1 MDPSPKILLVIIFAA
16 VLHTRAYPQVEDTAR
31 TLANQADSETS
42 KNPEK
47 AIQLFVEATHLARQ
61 SKDWETYVKSVNKL
75 GSIAIEKDKHR
86 NAVFGLLKDALKVS
100 RNFQNADDRALLH
113 FNLGEF
119 YNRLTI
125 QIDTPIFHYKEA
137 LNIWRKSKGEWSPEV
152 SDCYHGLGNI
162 YKYYKFDFYQAE
174 KCYEQALLIREKI
187 GFTDSLK
194 LYRNYYSLAATNRS
208 QFDFDKA
215 LSYGSKTLEVAKKL
229 EPSRIELAHGMVA
242 NIYRDM
248 HNSELA
254 IKHYLTALELNAK
267 TKNLDERAWYYLC
280 LGETFK
286 NDSLFKDALQYFSK
300 AYELYKMPE
309 VKDPDL
315 FLHLLRNML
324 EPYSRNND
332 EKNFV
337 KIRNEVFKE
346 LALRNSLES
355 EMGSQV
361 WEEVGEHHFRKHA
374 YDSALYCY
382 QQGLK
387 TAVRGF
393 HSQNIKDNPSVEQIG
408 FNYFIHEI
416 LTKKAF
422 ALQGKFRQTGD
433 HNLMRYSMDCLKH
446 AEKLISLQRNSL
458 DLEVAKWAF
467 LDKRFD
473 LYEKILSTLHEGAQ
487 SFHQDTIHQL
497 AFRYLEQS
505 KARSLADALTQA
517 EFSSQITSH
526 DSLFQFLNELKR
538 QLFSTQ
544 DLINREIRASSD
556 SPKLSEL
563 RETVVQL
570 DRKIQVCK
578 ATIEEKHPG
587 YFKAKYGYKY
597 LSITEVQCI
606 LKKKEQVLIEFFW
619 GNEFVYAMGIGHDQ
633 VIFQKIGKVD
643 SVSATINSVLLHL
656 NDERSLS
663 SIDAFNS
670 FSANG
675 FKLYKTLIGPF
686 RELLKNTSRIQIIP
700 DGRIGQVPFEILLQE
715 KSILTQINY
724 LALNYL
730 VKSYSIG
737 YAYSSSML
745 VNEDERLLS
754 NPSFLGIGFTGGDTI
769 NGTATRLQDIE
780 GARMELNALRS
791 RFQNGEFLTDDR
803 ATESNFKSL
812 ASDFDIIHL
821 AVHGRSDIQ
830 NDFAA
835 NLYFTNTANAADD
848 GELHAY
854 ELYGLKLK
862 AFMTVLSA
870 CESGL
875 GKGYKGEGMISM
887 ASAFAFSGCQNTLM
901 SLWKVND
908 QASINLIDNFYSYFL
923 EGEAIDAALRKSKL
937 NYLASADELTADPKI
952 WAPLVVYGNLDGIQK
967 NDRSSIFVIA
977 GVLAIVVVLLLS
989 FKRLRRTPSVS
1000 PF

>member
-1 MDPSPKILLVIIFAA
+1 M
-16 VLHTRAYPQVEDTAR
+16 E
-31 TLANQADSETS
+31 LAQETGD
-42 KNPEK
+42 N
-47 AIQLFVEATHLARQ
+47 
-61 SKDWETYVKSVNKL
+61 ETYLKCVNSL
-75 GSIAIEKDKHR
+75 ALLTVYSDKHWDEVFQLLR
-86 NAVFGLLKDALKVS
+86 NTFKLLKDNGK
-100 RNFQNADDRALLH
+100 NDDRALLH
-113 FNLGEF
+113 YNLGEF

-125 QIDTPIFHYKEA
+125 EIDTPIFHYKEA

-162 YKYYKFDFYQAE
+162 YKYYKFDFYEAE

-187 GFTDSLK
+187 GFADSVK

-208 QFDFDKA
+208 QFDFEKA

-229 EPSRIELAHGMVA
+229 EPRRIELAHGMVA

-254 IKHYLTALELNAK
+254 KKHYLTALQLNAK
-267 TKNLDERAWYYLC
+267 TKNLDERAWYYLS

-324 EPYSRNND
+324 ETYSRNND
-332 EKNFV
+332 EKKFV
-337 KIRNEVFKE
+337 NIRNEVFEE
-346 LALRNSLES
+346 LASRNSLES

-361 WEEVGEHHFRKHA
+361 WEEVGENHFRKHA

-393 HSQNIKDNPSVEQIG
+393 DSQNIEDNPSVEQIG
-408 FNYFIHEI
+408 FNYLIHEI
-416 LTKKAF
+416 LTNKAF
-422 ALQGKFRQTGD
+422 ALQGKFKQTGD
-433 HNLMRYSMDCLKH
+433 HTLMINSINCLKL

-517 EFSSQITSH
+517 EFSNQITSH

-597 LSITEVQCI
+597 PPITEMQRI

-619 GNEFVYAMGIGHDQ
+619 GNEFVYAMGIGHDK
-633 VIFQKIGKVD
+633 VIFHKIGKVD
-643 SVSATINSVLLHL
+643 SISATINALLMHL
-656 NDERSLS
+656 NDERSVS
-663 SIDAFNS
+663 SIEAFNS

-675 FKLYKTLIGPF
+675 FKLYKTLIDPF

-700 DGRIGQVPFEILLQE
+700 DGKIGQVPFEILLQDRA
-715 KSILTQINY
+715 KLTQINY

-745 VNEDERLLS
+745 VDQEERLLS
-754 NPSFLGIGFTGGDTI
+754 NPSFLGIGFAGSDTI
-769 NGTATRLQDIE
+769 SVATNRLQDIE
-780 GARMELNALRS
+780 GARLELNALKS
-791 RFQNGEFLTDDR
+791 RFQNGKFLTDDR

-821 AVHGRSDIQ
+821 AVHGRSDVQ

-835 NLYFTNTANAADD
+835 NLYFTNAANAEDD

-862 AFMTVLSA
+862 ALMTVLSA

-908 QASINLIDNFYSYFL
+908 QASVNLIDNFYSYFL
-923 EGEAIDAALRKSKL
+923 EGETIDAALQKSKL
-937 NYLASADELTADPKI
+937 SYLASADELTADPKI

-967 NDRSSIFVIA
+967 NERSSIFIIA
-977 GVLAIVVVLLLS
+977 GVLAIMTTLLLS
-989 FKRLRRTPSVS
+989 LKRFWRTPSAS
-1000 PF
+1000 PS